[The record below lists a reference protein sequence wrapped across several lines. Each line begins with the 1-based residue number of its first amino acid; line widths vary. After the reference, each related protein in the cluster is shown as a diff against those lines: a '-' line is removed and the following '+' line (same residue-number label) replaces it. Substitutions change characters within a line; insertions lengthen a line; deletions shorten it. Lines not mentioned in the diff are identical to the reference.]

1 MAHDFRFDNDVPQVP
16 LPIVPVT
23 TLKLV
28 DGSVPLAVIVTGVAL
43 AMSHPLCPLA
53 LPWHSTRYTSSF
65 GVKPVPDTF
74 TASPFVKFVAGLTT
88 NLGDVVVGALGLT
101 VFEGFDLGPTP
112 TVFLATTVNVYAVPF
127 RSPATLHFVALVV
140 HVLLAG
146 CDVTT

>member
-1 MAHDFRFDNDVPQVP
+1 
-16 LPIVPVT
+16 
-23 TLKLV
+23 LV
-28 DGSVPLAVIVTGVAL
+28 DGSVPLAVIVTGVAV

-53 LPWHSTRYTSSF
+53 LFMHSTKYTSSF

-88 NLGDVVVGALGLT
+88 NLGGVVVVGALGVTL
-101 VFEGFDLGPTP
+101 FEVFDLGPAP
-112 TVFLATTVNVYAVPF
+112 TLFLATTVNVYAVPF
-127 RSPATLHFVALVV
+127 RSLATVHFVALVV

>member
-1 MAHDFRFDNDVPQVP
+1 MPQVP
-16 LPIVPVT
+16 LPILPVT

-28 DGSVPLAVIVTGVAL
+28 DGSAPLAVIVTGVAV

-53 LPWHSTRYTSSF
+53 LFMHSTKYTSSF

-88 NLGDVVVGALGLT
+88 NLGGVVVVGALGVTL
-101 VFEGFDLGPTP
+101 FEVFDLGPAP
-112 TVFLATTVNVYAVPF
+112 TLFLATTVNVYAVPF
-127 RSPATLHFVALVV
+127 RSLATVHFVALVV